1 LLSFFKEQ
9 VLNPL
14 FYHLPF
20 LFSFWAILNTICF
33 NIVASLLLFSHICA
47 AVTDPGLIPL
57 HRYTVSQL
65 ASVQIHLKALTSSSH
80 TITINIC
87 NLWRFRY
94 FEVWQLGVKHAC
106 PGSTSHLTELRL
118 TGIIYIFV
126 FEIDIPT
133 FLNVIYRNL
142 MDGLLVINVEYIG
155 HRELIIAG
163 FVDGVSDEWITIV
176 PGQ

>member
-1 LLSFFKEQ
+1 MHVQ
-9 VLNPL
+9 V
-14 FYHLPF
+14 
-20 LFSFWAILNTICF
+20 
-33 NIVASLLLFSHICA
+33 
-47 AVTDPGLIPL
+47 
-57 HRYTVSQL
+57 
-65 ASVQIHLKALTSSSH
+65 
-80 TITINIC
+80 
-87 NLWRFRY
+87 
-94 FEVWQLGVKHAC
+94 
-106 PGSTSHLTELRL
+106 LTELRL